1 MSTHQLESL
10 VNAAFERRTDI
21 TPGTAHRE
29 LLETLD
35 TIIGELNAGR
45 LRVAEK
51 IDGEIGRLLD
61 KARTTAGGILQSNAA
76 RLRALAQ
83 ALLVDETLEGPKLH
97 ELLSRPEDEA
107 AVPA

>member
-21 TPGTAHRE
+21 TPGTAQRA

-51 IDGEIGRLLD
+51 IDGAWTTHQWIKKAVLLYF
-61 KARTTAGGILQSNAA
+61 RN
-76 RLRALAQ
+76 
-83 ALLVDETLEGPKLH
+83 P
-97 ELLSRPEDEA
+97 
-107 AVPA
+107 